1 MRKIFIF
8 SLVFIFIS
16 DFTYCQTVKL
26 INKSDSGYRGIWYSN
41 QPSNDEYVFKYSGGL
56 GTYPANH
63 YPFSIYAPEVDK
75 TFFCYGGTDSEG
87 KTLLHMVSYFDH
99 QSGMVPKPTI
109 VMDKKTDD
117 AHDNPVMNIDSE
129 GYIWIF
135 STSHG
140 VSRPSYISRSK
151 KPFDISEFELVDA
164 SKLENGEEVPLD
176 NFSYLQTYFVD
187 GDGFLNLFTHYDRD
201 VIPGQNSKP
210 RRTISFMTSEDGFHY
225 SGWKDIATIQEGH
238 YQTSGIQGSK
248 IASSFNFHPI
258 LEKESGLNFRT
269 NLYYLETTDFGDSWQ
284 TAGGEDLLLP
294 LKEKET
300 PALVVDYESQGLLV
314 YINDL
319 NFDAEGNPVILFV
332 TSKGYE
338 SGPKND
344 PRTWRTARFTGTE
357 WEILPMTESDN
368 NYDMGSLY
376 IDKKGTWRVI
386 GPTAKGPQV
395 YNTGGEME
403 LWTSKNQGES
413 WKVKSITRNS
423 EYNHTYARRPLNT
436 HPEFFAFWADG
447 HGREKSVSR
456 LYFCDSKGKVY
467 QLPIKMNGDFA
478 KPLRV
483 KPKKSKN

>member
-1 MRKIFIF
+1 MRKLFIF
-8 SLVFIFIS
+8 NLVFFFIS
-16 DFTYCQTVKL
+16 DFTYCQTVRL

-75 TFFCYGGTDSEG
+75 TFFCYGGTDPEG
-87 KTLLHMVSYFDH
+87 KTLLHMISYFDH

-109 VMDKKTDD
+109 ILDKETDD
-117 AHDNPVMNIDSE
+117 AHDNPVMNIDDE

-140 VSRPSYISRSK
+140 VSRPSYISKSK
-151 KPFDISEFELVDA
+151 RPYDISEFEILEV
-164 SKLENGEEVPLD
+164 SKMEAEGEVPLD
-176 NFSYLQTYFVD
+176 NFSYLQTYFVE
-187 GDGFLNLFTHYDRD
+187 GNGFINLFTHYDRD
-201 VIPGQNSKP
+201 VILGQDSKP
-210 RRTISFMTSEDGFHY
+210 RRTISFMTSGDGMKY
-225 SGWKDIATIQEGH
+225 SEWKDIATIQEGH
-238 YQTSGIQGSK
+238 YQTSGIKDSK
-248 IASSFNFHPI
+248 VGTSFNFHPYK
-258 LEKESGLNFRT
+258 EKESGLNFRT
-269 NLYYLETTDFGDSWQ
+269 NLYFLETSDFGKSWHS
-284 TAGGEDLLLP
+284 AGGEDLELP
-294 LKEKET
+294 LKEKENK
-300 PALVVDYESQGLLV
+300 ALVVDYESQGLLV

-319 NFDAEGNPVILFV
+319 NFDEHGYPVILFV

-423 EYNHTYARRPLNT
+423 EYNHTYARRPVLI
-436 HPEFFAFWADG
+436 HPEFYAFWADG
-447 HGREKSVSR
+447 HGREKSESR
-456 LYFCDSKGKVY
+456 LYFSDSKGRVY
-467 QLPIKMNGDFA
+467 MLPTDMEEDYLKPIRIKPQ
-478 KPLRV
+478 K
-483 KPKKSKN
+483 